1 MNFDSIHNYYE
12 PLVVDY
18 IMNTVAR
25 EAEASQDFLED
36 VACLALNQ
44 LPVRYVR
51 HDVDMAFFLTT
62 REREK
67 MQQRISEAV
76 LSAAHQIRNS
86 QGREA
91 AQDGNKGQDQ
101 RSR

>member
-18 IMNTVAR
+18 IMHSVAL
-25 EAEASQDFLED
+25 EPDSDQDFLED

-44 LPVRYVR
+44 LPTRYVR

-62 REREK
+62 RERER
-67 MQQRISEAV
+67 MQQHITEAV
-76 LSAAHQIRNS
+76 LSAARKVRDS
-86 QGREA
+86 
-91 AQDGNKGQDQ
+91 
-101 RSR
+101 RSRESAP